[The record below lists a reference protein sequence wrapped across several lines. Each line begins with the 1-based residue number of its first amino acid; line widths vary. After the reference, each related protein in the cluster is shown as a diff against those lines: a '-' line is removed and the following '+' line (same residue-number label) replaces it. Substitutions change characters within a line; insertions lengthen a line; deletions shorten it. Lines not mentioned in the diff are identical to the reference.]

1 MIRGFIK
8 NVSLLVLVNVLVKVV
23 YVLGI
28 EVGVQN
34 HLGEADYG
42 LYFTLLN
49 FVWLFQIISDF
60 GLQNFTN
67 SHVAAHPVLAQ
78 KYFPQI
84 LTLKALLSLAFAG
97 IVLLAGCLLGYTQ
110 SHPKILGLLVL
121 NQVLMSLIIYLRS
134 NVTALGYFRQ
144 ESIFSVL
151 DKVLMICLLA
161 PLLYGVV
168 DGWTLRLDLG
178 TFVLIQTIALG
189 MSVLVTGTFVVMR
202 LGKLRWRWSPV
213 FLRYLWRQS
222 RWFALVVFLMMIYTR
237 VDAVMIEQLHARG
250 VEEAGIYAACY
261 RLLDVSNMPAF
272 LVASFLIPLFAR
284 HRKDTNLSRRLW
296 VMSFRGLLVIYLGA
310 VLVVLISASEILQL
324 LYDGWTGYWTDVF
337 VYLFPSCLA
346 WVVMY
351 SSGAWLTATERLKP
365 QIALYIPGVLLNV
378 VLNYYLI
385 PVHGAQGA
393 AMSTLATQL
402 AMGAGIQ
409 WMAKKRLAPAMDLD
423 SVKRWML
430 LMFLCVGLV
439 LLASTLDYFWVYECL
454 GAIIVYL
461 VAVKILEIIDLQD
474 WLQLKQRI

>member
-1 MIRGFIK
+1 VIKGFVK
-8 NVSLLVLVNVLVKVV
+8 NVSLLVLVNVLVKIV
-23 YVLGI
+23 YVLGV

-34 HLGEADYG
+34 HLGEKDYG

-97 IVLLAGCLLGYTQ
+97 MVLLVGTILGYTQ
-110 SHPKILGLLVL
+110 SHPEILGLLIL
-121 NQVLMSLIIYLRS
+121 NQILMSLIIYLRS

-161 PLLYGVV
+161 PLLYGIV
-168 DGWTLRLDLG
+168 DGWSLKLDLS
-178 TFVLIQTIALG
+178 TFVLIQTISLSISA
-189 MSVLVTGTFVVMR
+189 VVTGTFVSLR

-213 FLRYLWRQS
+213 FLRYIWRQS
-222 RWFALVVFLMMIYTR
+222 RWFALVMFLMMIYTR
-237 VDAVMIEQLHARG
+237 VDAVMIEQLHPRG
-250 VEEAGIYAACY
+250 TDEVGIYAACY

-272 LVASFLIPLFAR
+272 LVASLLIPLFAK
-284 HRKDTNLSRRLW
+284 HRKDANLSRRLW
-296 VMSFRGLLVIYLGA
+296 VMSFRSLLVIYLGA
-310 VLVVLISASEILQL
+310 VLVVMMAASEILKM
-324 LYDGWTGYWTDVF
+324 LYDGWTSYWSDVF
-337 VYLFPSCLA
+337 VFLFPSCLA

-351 SSGAWLTATERLKP
+351 SSGAWMTATERLKP
-365 QIALYIPGVLLNV
+365 QIALYVPGVLLNV
-378 VLNYYLI
+378 ALNYYLI
-385 PVHGAQGA
+385 PTHGAQGA

-409 WMAKKRLAPAMDLD
+409 WMTKKRLAPAMDLD

-430 LMFLCVGLV
+430 LLFVCVGLV
-439 LLASTLDYFWVYECL
+439 LLSSKLDYFWVYECL
-454 GAIIVYL
+454 GAILVYL
-461 VAVKILEIIDLQD
+461 LAVKILEIVDIQD
-474 WLQLKQRI
+474 WLQLKERI